1 MRWVKHS
8 WIFFRSLRP
17 LTSKSSLG
25 NKCPLFQLW
34 NSMLTFIICLIYHSE
49 NIFVCVLVWPDVAA
63 IADSTVS
70 RNNLA
75 LSFQKTIRHI
85 FIYNLSMI
93 SSPRNK
99 SERTNHAMNSVKR
112 HKKHCIKYAINI
124 DKVCDLLF
132 QRRKPNYIVE
142 STMAVTFNVRVFC
155 TCASCDGCHLDFKF
169 PSSYL

>member
-49 NIFVCVLVWPDVAA
+49 NIFVCVLVWPADVAA

-99 SERTNHAMNSVKR
+99 SERTNHAMNAVKR
-112 HKKHCIKYAINI
+112 HKKHCRPGI

-132 QRRKPNYIVE
+132 FKGVSQIISSNPQWRLHSMWESFAHARR
-142 STMAVTFNVRVFC
+142 VTV
-155 TCASCDGCHLDFKF
+155 AI
-169 PSSYL
+169 